1 MTKVPA
7 VVEGLMDFHFY
18 DFTFQREVPVE
29 GITNSAGTQWT
40 RKSDRANDDNPS
52 PKKPRCG
59 DGGARQDNLSGKS
72 DAGAGP
78 SDYHQGRQHKSQAAN
93 GEPKLM
99 RNQESDLLRK
109 GIEMKGKSQQTLS
122 RFINKTIWVT
132 LGKMPTH
139 LKKIFPKKKTTSN
152 LLIQTKENHK
162 M

>member
-1 MTKVPA
+1 VVKVMLVLVLQIITK
-7 VVEGLMDFHFY
+7 EGN
-18 DFTFQREVPVE
+18 
-29 GITNSAGTQWT
+29 I
-40 RKSDRANDDNPS
+40 
-52 PKKPRCG
+52 
-59 DGGARQDNLSGKS
+59 NLKL
-72 DAGAGP
+72 
-78 SDYHQGRQHKSQAAN
+78 QMVSQ
-93 GEPKLM
+93 KLM